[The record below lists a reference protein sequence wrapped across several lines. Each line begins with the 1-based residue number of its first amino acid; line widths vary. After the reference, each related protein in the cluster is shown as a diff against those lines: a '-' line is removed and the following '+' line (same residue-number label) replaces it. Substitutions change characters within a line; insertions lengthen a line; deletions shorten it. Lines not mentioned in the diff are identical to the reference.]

1 MMMSAKFNYIF
12 QDKVLMQ
19 MALLDLLLQYANI
32 SLDCALFLVEKISRA
47 FPSGNVTQMTMRR
60 TKKMPIQYSF

>member
-1 MMMSAKFNYIF
+1 
-12 QDKVLMQ
+12 MQ

-60 TKKMPIQYSF
+60 TKKMPIQYSL